1 LNIQIFPAGGPDF
14 SLFLLYLSGIIF
26 FLAYWLPI
34 DSPRVLRWFNDRFGE
49 NRGSVFYFVFNKGWG
64 ALLFG
69 IIAPMA
75 TVLIFPSLSPADLG
89 LRFFGPRPLLV
100 LMCTAV
106 LCPAAV
112 LAVWFSSRKKT
123 DFGRYPEIRKK
134 VWTGYTLLIHVA
146 GWTVYLLAYELFFRG
161 VLLFPTAVIIGPWGA
176 AGINAALYSA
186 AHIPKGPQEAVG
198 ALFLGVLLSLLTLH
212 TGTIWIAFWVHLAL
226 ALPNGLFA
234 LHYRRDMSL
243 VRGGRIRVAPAM
255 FDGARNSEDPN
266 DMDNSEPLS

>member
-1 LNIQIFPAGGPDF
+1 MPLFPLNGPDF
-14 SLFLLYLSGIIF
+14 PLFLLYLSGIIF

-34 DSPRVLRWFNDRFGE
+34 DSPKVVRWFNDRFGE
-49 NRGSVFYFVFNKGWG
+49 VRGSVFYFIFNKSWG

-69 IIAPMA
+69 IIAPVA
-75 TVLIFPSLSPADLG
+75 AILIFPSFGLADLG
-89 LRFFGPRPLLV
+89 LRFFGPEPLLV
-100 LMCTAV
+100 LKCTAL

-112 LAVWFSSRKKT
+112 LAAWLSSRKKT

-161 VLLFPTAVIIGPWGA
+161 VLLFPTALIIGSWGA

-186 AHIPKGPQEAVG
+186 AHISKGPQEAIG

-234 LHYRRDMSL
+234 MHYLKDMTFES
-243 VRGGRIRVAPAM
+243 RGRSPVAGSVS
-255 FDGARNSEDPN
+255 DTSR
-266 DMDNSEPLS
+266 EPRS

>member
-1 LNIQIFPAGGPDF
+1 MPLFPAAGPDF
-14 SLFLLYLSGIIF
+14 YLFLLYLSGIIF
-26 FLAYWLPI
+26 FLSYWLPI
-34 DSPRVLRWFNDRFGE
+34 DSPKVVGWFSDRFGPD
-49 NRGSVFYFVFNKGWG
+49 RGSVYYFVFNKGWG

-69 IIAPMA
+69 IFAPA
-75 TVLIFPSLSPADLG
+75 AAALIFPPFELADLG

-100 LMCTAV
+100 LMCTLA

-112 LAVWFSSRKKT
+112 LAAWLSSRKKT
-123 DFGRYPEIRKK
+123 DFGRYPEIRKN
-134 VWTGYTLLIHVA
+134 VWSGRTLLIHVA

-161 VLLFPTAVIIGPWGA
+161 VLLFPVALIIGPWGA

-226 ALPNGLFA
+226 ALPNGIFA
-234 LHYRRDMSL
+234 LYYRRDMTL
-243 VRGGRIRVAPAM
+243 VLGGRSHVDAAAP
-255 FDGARNSEDPN
+255 DTSREQ
-266 DMDNSEPLS
+266 EPRS

>member
-1 LNIQIFPAGGPDF
+1 MNIQLFPAGGSDF

-34 DSPRVLRWFNDRFGE
+34 DSPATVRWFNDRFGTD
-49 NRGSVFYFVFNKGWG
+49 RGSVLYYIFNKGWG

-69 IIAPMA
+69 IFAPA
-75 TVLIFPSLSPADLG
+75 AAVLIIPSLNLADLG

-100 LMCTAV
+100 LMCTAA
-106 LCPAAV
+106 LCPTAV
-112 LAVWFSSRKKT
+112 LTAWLSSRKKT

-134 VWTGYTLLIHVA
+134 VWTGNTLIIHIT

-161 VLLFPTAVIIGPWGA
+161 VLLFPVALIIGPWGA

-186 AHIPKGPQEAVG
+186 AHVPKGPQEAVG

-243 VRGGRIRVAPAM
+243 VLGGRSHVA
-255 FDGARNSEDPN
+255 GTVSETTQESLFQNDP
-266 DMDNSEPLS
+266 EPRS